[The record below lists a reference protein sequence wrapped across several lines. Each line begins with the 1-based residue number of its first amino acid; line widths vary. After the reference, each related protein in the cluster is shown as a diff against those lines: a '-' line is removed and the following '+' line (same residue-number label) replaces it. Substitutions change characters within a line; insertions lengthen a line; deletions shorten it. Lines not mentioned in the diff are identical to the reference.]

1 MPTLF
6 IHVGPPKTGT
16 SAVQHL
22 LRSHDD
28 SVVIYPKTALWADG
42 SHHNLVF
49 NFYGDF
55 RRPEVVRID
64 TGAVLDQ
71 IAAQAHGTGRNIVI
85 SSEQLVSTEVGRFIT
100 ALRSRLDH
108 TWSVEIILVC
118 REHYERAASLYNQA
132 VKDFVSGERRL
143 PGEYLRA
150 IQGSETTYAG
160 MVTSLRRAGYPLTV
174 LNYHP
179 AANFAGRF
187 LRHVGFQPGE
197 EPVSELRNMS
207 MSVKG
212 LIAVL
217 AANTVAAD
225 AAERAR
231 CFAALRRMRKL
242 FAPSGLIFDAAS
254 MSDVLPGV
262 EADRAFLEGEF
273 GLELPPVPSPS
284 STGTSFELDEEQLAE
299 IAAASGVLE
308 DLGDAIV
315 SSARRFVR
323 KAEVRTD
330 GPTPSRSTAI
340 YR

>member
-16 SAVQHL
+16 SAIQHL

-42 SHHNLVF
+42 SHHNLAF

-64 TGAVLDQ
+64 VEAAFDQ
-71 IAAQAHGTGRNIVI
+71 IAAQAHATGRNILI
-85 SSEQLVSTEVGRFIT
+85 SSEQLVASDVGLFIT
-100 ALRSRLDH
+100 ALRSRLDN
-108 TWSVEIILVC
+108 SYGVEIILVC

-143 PGEYLRA
+143 PGEYLREV
-150 IQGSETTYAG
+150 QGSETTYAG
-160 MVTSLRRAGYPLTV
+160 MVSVLRRSGYPLTV

-179 AANFAGRF
+179 AASFAERF
-187 LRHVGFQPGE
+187 LRHIGFQPGE
-197 EPVSELRNMS
+197 ELVSEQRNMS

-242 FAPSGLIFDAAS
+242 FAPSELIFDATS
-254 MSDVLPGV
+254 MHDVLPGI
-262 EADRAFLEGEF
+262 EADRAFLEAEF
-273 GLELPPVPSPS
+273 GLKLPPLPLPSP
-284 STGTSFELDEEQLAE
+284 TGPSFKLDEAQLAE
-299 IAAASGVLE
+299 IAAASAILG

-315 SSARRFVR
+315 TSARRFVR
-323 KAEVRTD
+323 
-330 GPTPSRSTAI
+330 
-340 YR
+340 

>member
-16 SAVQHL
+16 SAIQHL

-42 SHHNLVF
+42 SHHNLAF

-64 TGAVLDQ
+64 IETVFDQ
-71 IAAQAHGTGRNIVI
+71 IATQAHGTGRNILI
-85 SSEQLVSTEVGRFIT
+85 SSEQLVSTDVGRFVT
-100 ALRSRLDH
+100 ALRRRLDN
-108 TWSVEIILVC
+108 TWCVEIILVC

-143 PGEYLRA
+143 PGDYLRVLQKSGTA
-150 IQGSETTYAG
+150 YAE
-160 MVTSLRRAGYPLTV
+160 MVKSLRRSGYPLTV

-179 AANFAGRF
+179 VGNFTERF
-187 LRHVGFQPGE
+187 LRHIGFQPGE
-197 EPVSELRNMS
+197 EPASELRNMS

-242 FAPSGLIFDAAS
+242 FAPSELIFDAAS
-254 MSDVLPGV
+254 MRDVLPGI
-262 EADRAFLEGEF
+262 EADRTFLEGEF
-273 GLELPPVPSPS
+273 GLELPPVPSPNP
-284 STGTSFELDEEQLAE
+284 TGTSFELDDAQLAD
-299 IAAASGVLE
+299 IAVAAAALG

-315 SSARRFVR
+315 SVAQRFVR
-323 KAEVRTD
+323 Q
-330 GPTPSRSTAI
+330 PSHDVSDQ
-340 YR
+340 

>member
-22 LRSHDD
+22 LRSHDE

-42 SHHNLVF
+42 SHHNLAF

-64 TGAVLDQ
+64 VEAAFEQ
-71 IAAQAHGTGRNIVI
+71 IAAQARRSGRNIVI
-85 SSEQLVSTEVGRFIT
+85 SSEQLVSTDVGRFIT
-100 ALRSRLDH
+100 ALRRRLDS
-108 TWSVEIILVC
+108 TWRVEIILVC

-132 VKDFVSGERRL
+132 VKDFASGERRL
-143 PGEYLRA
+143 PGDYLRA
-150 IQGSETTYAG
+150 LQASGATYAG
-160 MVTSLRRAGYPLTV
+160 MVKSLRRSDYPLTV

-179 AANFAGRF
+179 AVNFTGRF

-197 EPVSELRNMS
+197 EPVSERRNMS

-217 AANTVAAD
+217 SANTVAAD

-242 FAPSGLIFDAAS
+242 FVPCDLIFDAAS
-254 MSDVLPGV
+254 MRDVFPSI

-284 STGTSFELDEEQLAE
+284 SPVPSFALDEAQLAD
-299 IAAASGVLE
+299 IAAASAILG

-315 SSARRFVR
+315 TVARRFVR
-323 KAEVRTD
+323 FQ
-330 GPTPSRSTAI
+330 
-340 YR
+340 